1 MFVVCFIILCLPFIL
16 GQFIS
21 QPTHPGINDTVVV
34 TCLVNAPDGH
44 KFKSTV
50 PNLKINESLY
60 SFSFDEITDKLND
73 IRYYGSHLPDLIS
86 RRILRGDISIF
97 YVREQDFRIT
107 FTCIAQLDNDTF
119 IEHSLKLNTTQPD
132 APILKCIP
140 ADTMSN
146 NLTDPTIP
154 PTHYAQN
161 QEECTLWKV
170 LFGMFTSFAVIFAII
185 LVFGGVV
192 IAVLIYMYLKKE
204 SKKQESNRSFSVTL
218 NSSRVTTLAPPRHA
232 KFLDTRKRTILN
244 FTNPTDNGHEETN

>member
-1 MFVVCFIILCLPFIL
+1 MFVVSFIILCLPFIL
-16 GQFIS
+16 GQFVS
-21 QPTHPGINDTVVV
+21 QPTHPGINDTVVL

-73 IRYYGSHLPDLIS
+73 VRYYGSHLPDLNN

-132 APILKCIP
+132 APILDCTCPNTI
-140 ADTMSN
+140 SN
-146 NLTDPTIP
+146 NIFITHPTAS
-154 PTHYAQN
+154 PTHLTHD
-161 QEECTLWKV
+161 QEKFIIGMA
-170 LFGMFTSFAVIFAII
+170 LFGSFTSYTIFIIVIVSLII
-185 LVFGGVV
+185 TGPNLFR
-192 IAVLIYMYLKKE
+192 YFRKKWSYKRKSAE
-204 SKKQESNRSFSVTL
+204 LDSTGIVQ
-218 NSSRVTTLAPPRHA
+218 TTKISLQ
-232 KFLDTRKRTILN
+232 
-244 FTNPTDNGHEETN
+244 TNPNSEILERGLGQTL

>member
-73 IRYYGSHLPDLIS
+73 VRYYGSHLPDLNN

-140 ADTMSN
+140 ADMMSN

-154 PTHYAQN
+154 PTHHTEN
-161 QEECTLWKV
+161 QECTLWKV
-170 LFGMFTSFAVIFAII
+170 LFGALTSSAVII
-185 LVFGGVV
+185 LL
-192 IAVLIYMYLKKE
+192 VLIGGMV
-204 SKKQESNRSFSVTL
+204 SVTIIWKKSKL
-218 NSSRVTTLAPPRHA
+218 QKSEVYFPEIVTHKDFACYPPHMEE
-232 KFLDTRKRTILN
+232 FLDTRKRISFSN
-244 FTNPTDNGHEETN
+244 YNYPTDSAHEEVH